1 MAREYFRERFGY
13 RIPAGRAKRFT
24 HCLSLVLSLVIASFP
39 AIAAII
45 LPVIGQPKFII
56 SMTKSAVAI
65 AGALV
70 FWFFTYQTFEFFGEH
85 RILLLSSPRDRP
97 RHNAGQANNKQRNPA
112 KRDPLLIRLSVMG
125 RSKSRTPQ
133 IRRRYLDPLF
143 RIVLASKFLDRL
155 LE

>member
-1 MAREYFRERFGY
+1 
-13 RIPAGRAKRFT
+13 
-24 HCLSLVLSLVIASFP
+24 
-39 AIAAII
+39 

-56 SMTKSAVAI
+56 GMTKSAVAI

-70 FWFFTYQTFEFFGEH
+70 FWFFTHQTFEFFGEH
-85 RILLLSSPRDRP
+85 RIILLPPSRDRP
-97 RHNAGQANNKQRNPA
+97 RRNAGQANNKQRNPA

-133 IRRRYLDPLF
+133 IRRRYLDPHF
-143 RIVLASKFLDRL
+143 RIVLASRFLDRL